1 MESNRVP
8 GAGRA
13 LLTTLGVLVA
23 LAVVAVASRGST
35 DAGTAETAPRPS
47 DTVLDILFTLY
58 LLLLVVGA
66 IFFVYLLALQKGVRR
81 RTGQPGTGLLG
92 LLVYLAIFLLAV
104 AGARRLHDVE
114 PRRPTEEATPPVT
127 SLVPPETAP
136 TADVERY
143 DAEFAWIPALA
154 VVGLLV
160 AAVFAVWWGGVRR
173 RRARTPATQTLGE
186 ALADVLAETLDDLR
200 AETDPRR
207 AVIAAYARLE
217 RALAARG
224 VPRRAADTPL
234 EYLSRVLGDL
244 SVSQDAVR
252 ELTLLFERAK
262 FSQHDVGEAMK
273 EQAIAAL
280 QAVQD
285 ELRAAEALAQQE
297 RERAAAL
304 AVERLRSAT

>member
-1 MESNRVP
+1 MP
-8 GAGRA
+8 GARRA

-23 LAVVAVASRGST
+23 LAIVAVASRGST
-35 DAGTAETAPRPS
+35 DAGTAGTATRPS
-47 DTVLDILFTLY
+47 ETVLDVLFTLY

-66 IFFVYLLALQKGVRR
+66 LFFVYLLVLQKGIRR
-81 RTGQPGTGLLG
+81 QTGHTGTGLLG

-104 AGARRLHDVE
+104 AGARRLHDFE
-114 PRRPTEEATPPVT
+114 PRWPAEEARTMPLTPLEPPEAVT
-127 SLVPPETAP
+127 SPA
-136 TADVERY
+136 VERY
-143 DAEFAWIPALA
+143 EAEFAWIPALV

-160 AAVFAVWWGGVRR
+160 AALFAVWWGGVRR
-173 RRARTPATQTLGE
+173 RRARAPATQGLGE

-207 AVIAAYARLE
+207 AVIGAYARLE
-217 RALAARG
+217 RVLAARG
-224 VPRRAADTPL
+224 LPRRAAEAPL

-244 SVSQDAVR
+244 SVSPGAVH

-262 FSQHDVGEAMK
+262 FSQHDVREEMK
-273 EQAIAAL
+273 ERAIAAL
-280 QAVQD
+280 QTVQD

-304 AVERLRSAT
+304 ALERLRSAT